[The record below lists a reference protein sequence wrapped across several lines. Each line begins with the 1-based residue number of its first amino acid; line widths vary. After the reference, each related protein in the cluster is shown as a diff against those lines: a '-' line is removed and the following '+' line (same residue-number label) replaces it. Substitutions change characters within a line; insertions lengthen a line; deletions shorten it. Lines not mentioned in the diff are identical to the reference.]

1 MTTINTPDKS
11 TPQAPSS
18 TSSKTK
24 AAKAKKKGR
33 TTSKAK
39 QILPPKTVHIY
50 ILLDRSGSMESMRHD
65 VVGGLNEFLEQQK
78 NAPGRARVTLV
89 QFDSQDPQ
97 ETRLNAVRIANV
109 PAFTAKDFEPR
120 GGTPLL
126 DATGTLIERALGR
139 EASRKLSGRTQEE
152 VVFVTVTDG
161 EENQSRHHNLE
172 SVRSLI
178 AGASEAGWNFVFL
191 GAGIDAYGDAQ
202 RLGYSSGSTQAWEAN
217 GDGAKKAWG
226 SVSRAMHQ
234 LRHDVNSNAFFDKA
248 EYFRGLKE
256 AEEK

>member
-1 MTTINTPDKS
+1 
-11 TPQAPSS
+11 
-18 TSSKTK
+18 
-24 AAKAKKKGR
+24 
-33 TTSKAK
+33 
-39 QILPPKTVHIY
+39 
-50 ILLDRSGSMESMRHD
+50 MESMRHD

-202 RLGYSSGSTQAWEAN
+202 RLGYSSGSTQAWEAD
-217 GDGAKKAWG
+217 GDGANKAWG